1 MFAFLNLPYV
11 LVLIGLLMLIFGAKM
26 LVNSA
31 IEAACR
37 LKISKLIIGLTIVA
51 LGTSMPEL
59 FVSVKAALIGSSSIV
74 LGNIIGS
81 NLVNLMFILGFTA
94 MLSSVLIDKKEFLF
108 NYKFLAI
115 STVLMSFF
123 LFAFKTIN
131 FWHGI
136 ILIAVLVKYL
146 YLSYK
151 KEKQN
156 NVQLQ
161 ITEAE
166 DDERNL
172 KKYSIFI
179 VILLAIVGLITL
191 FFGAELLVNNAVIIA
206 KKLNISEEIIGLTL
220 VAIGTSLPEFVV
232 SVVSVLKKQHEIVLG
247 NIIGSNILN
256 ILLILGLTLIIHPV
270 NINSSEIF
278 FDLAF
283 LIIATAMIYPLAT
296 RKNKLCKVE
305 GAFLLIF
312 YILFLIFRIRFFS

>member
-1 MFAFLNLPYV
+1 
-11 LVLIGLLMLIFGAKM
+11 
-26 LVNSA
+26 
-31 IEAACR
+31 
-37 LKISKLIIGLTIVA
+37 
-51 LGTSMPEL
+51 
-59 FVSVKAALIGSSSIV
+59 
-74 LGNIIGS
+74 
-81 NLVNLMFILGFTA
+81 
-94 MLSSVLIDKKEFLF
+94 
-108 NYKFLAI
+108 
-115 STVLMSFF
+115 
-123 LFAFKTIN
+123 
-131 FWHGI
+131 
-136 ILIAVLVKYL
+136 
-146 YLSYK
+146 
-151 KEKQN
+151 
-156 NVQLQ
+156 VQLQ

-166 DDERNL
+166 DSERNL

-179 VILLAIVGLITL
+179 VILLAIVGLVAL

-220 VAIGTSLPEFVV
+220 VAIGTSLPEFVI

-270 NINSSEIF
+270 NINSSEMF

-283 LIIATAMIYPLAT
+283 LIIATAIIYPLTT